1 MNAIQLTCEY
11 AENPIGID
19 TASPRFSWTL
29 DATARGASQAAYR
42 ILVASSAEQLDASAG
57 DKWDSG
63 KFRQKPVA
71 HLSGIVRNPNGSRAK
86 GSVNRE
92 MMVGWA
98 VLSHNLWAVARLAE
112 EAGRGVGGLQVA
124 GGWPDWRREPAA
136 YPTRALRLH
145 RVEGRGRRQL
155 QLVLV

>member
-1 MNAIQLTCEY
+1 MNATQLTCEY
-11 AENPIGID
+11 AQNPIGLD
-19 TASPRFSWTL
+19 TVSPGFSWTL
-29 DATARGASQAAYR
+29 DATGRGASQAAYR
-42 ILVASSAEQLDASAG
+42 ILVASSAEQLDASTG

-98 VLSHNLWAVARLAE
+98 VLSHNLWVVARLTEDEVQRQAQE
-112 EAGRGVGGLQVA
+112 DEKTRRTRGLPQS
-124 GGWPDWRREPAA
+124 
-136 YPTRALRLH
+136 RAS
-145 RVEGRGRRQL
+145 
-155 QLVLV
+155 